1 LFTIDQNPNL
11 FEIINKDDR
20 LKILAMALKAV
31 DVDEAGQMA
40 TSATLFAPSDDAFA
54 KIPQDII
61 ERLSDPQNKNELAE
75 LLAYHAVGDQTLTST
90 DILKLNLPARLQ
102 TLSGDYITIT
112 KQGDQV
118 KVNDATVITP
128 DIMASNGVIHIIDTV
143 LMPESSRK

>member
-1 LFTIDQNPNL
+1 
-11 FEIINKDDR
+11 
-20 LKILAMALKAV
+20 M
-31 DVDEAGQMA
+31 
-40 TSATLFAPSDDAFA
+40 
-54 KIPQDII
+54 
-61 ERLSDPQNKNELAE
+61 
-75 LLAYHAVGDQTLTST
+75 
-90 DILKLNLPARLQ
+90 NLPARLQ

>member
-1 LFTIDQNPNL
+1 
-11 FEIINKDDR
+11 
-20 LKILAMALKAV
+20 MAS
-31 DVDEAGQMA
+31 
-40 TSATLFAPSDDAFA
+40 SATLFAPSDDAFA

-75 LLAYHAVGDQTLTST
+75 LLAYHAVSDQTLTST
-90 DILKLNLPARLQ
+90 DILKMNLPARLQ